1 MQAYVPC
8 ICPFD
13 CGIGKFALLNY
24 EVILQ
29 ASVFLVVICITSFDF
44 LYKNVLFLFN
54 MFSDNVWP
62 VYFTPVAD
70 EGHGSLT
77 CGSTWSH
84 KELDMTE

>member
-1 MQAYVPC
+1 MQAHVPC

-44 LYKNVLFLFN
+44 FI
-54 MFSDNVWP
+54 
-62 VYFTPVAD
+62 
-70 EGHGSLT
+70 
-77 CGSTWSH
+77 
-84 KELDMTE
+84 